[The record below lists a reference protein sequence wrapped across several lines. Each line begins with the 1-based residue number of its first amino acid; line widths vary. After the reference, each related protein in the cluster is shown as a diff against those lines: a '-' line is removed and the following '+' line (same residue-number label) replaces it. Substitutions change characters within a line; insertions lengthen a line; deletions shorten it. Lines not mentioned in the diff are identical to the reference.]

1 MNPAPSGGLYLF
13 IIPYGVTLGYGS
25 LVYGRRENGCR
36 LGTKAVMSDTKP
48 VRPDRVGAATPILDV
63 RRHKGRRQIR
73 GAVQY
78 HPNQLLDADS
88 LTLPLP
94 RDGPIVVYGDDDSEV
109 DEVVERLHENGFSG
123 AARLEGG
130 MLAWQSAGLALE
142 DLTQEQPIPDEPSS
156 GLRRL

>member
-1 MNPAPSGGLYLF
+1 MQPRSGMGLWSKNRL
-13 IIPYGVTLGYGS
+13 PTPQCL
-25 LVYGRRENGCR
+25 RARARESSCW
-36 LGTKAVMSDTKP
+36 LGTKTDMSDTKP
-48 VRPDRVGAATPILDV
+48 IRPDRVEAATPILDV

-88 LTLPLP
+88 LALPLP
-94 RDGPIVVYGDDDSEV
+94 RDGPIAVYGDDDSEV
-109 DEVVERLHENGFSG
+109 DRVVARLQENGFSG

-130 MLAWQSAGLALE
+130 MLAWQNAGLPLE
-142 DLTQEQPIPDEPSS
+142 DLTQDQPIPDEPSS